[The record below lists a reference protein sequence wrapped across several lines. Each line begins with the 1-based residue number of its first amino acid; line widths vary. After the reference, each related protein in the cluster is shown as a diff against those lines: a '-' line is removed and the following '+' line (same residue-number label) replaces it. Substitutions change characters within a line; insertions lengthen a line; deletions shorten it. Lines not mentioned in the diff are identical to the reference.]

1 MPLGSVRPALTLALS
16 VFALGVGLALLLP
29 WLAARGA
36 RPAALELRDRLS
48 GPPVE
53 TLVLGSSV
61 AQMGVEAARL
71 PQGLSLASPGTH
83 PAHWLAVWR
92 HHVRPS
98 GQRPRWVVFYAP
110 LESFHNGE
118 LRLPAERGA
127 LLDLLPA
134 GGDPELERRA
144 LGAPVGR
151 MDRLRRWRA
160 QVREGLLGLLTEL
173 PAGLGLPGE
182 RQAPQGPNQR
192 EGAAGLVAEP
202 NRANELTPRSEPLPG
217 GLFDLLL
224 QEIVTDGGRPVV
236 VVPVVRGGLRDPAGQ
251 QAVAAWLFG
260 QAVDLV
266 DLSCLQLAEAEF
278 FTPHHLREQGRRQ
291 VSLALADALAMAA
304 EVPADAPAR
313 LLPTGCR
320 SLYR

>member
-1 MPLGSVRPALTLALS
+1 MPLGSARSALTLALP
-16 VFALGVGLALLLP
+16 VFALGMGLALLLP

-36 RPAALELRDRLS
+36 SPAVLELRARLS

-53 TLVLGSSV
+53 SLVLGSSV
-61 AQMGVEAARL
+61 AQMGVDPALL
-71 PQGLSLASPGTH
+71 PHGLSLASAGTH
-83 PAHWLAVWR
+83 PAHWLAIWR

-98 GQRPRWVVFYAP
+98 GQRPRRVIFYAP

-118 LRLPAERGA
+118 LRLESERRA

-134 GGDPELERRA
+134 GGDAELERRA

-151 MDRLRRWRA
+151 ADRLRRWRV
-160 QVREGLLGLLTEL
+160 QVRDGLLGWLTEL

-182 RQAPQGPNQR
+182 RQDPQGPNRR

-202 NRANELTPRSEPLPG
+202 NRASEQTPRIEPLAG

-224 QEIVTDGGRPVV
+224 REIVADGGRPVV

-251 QAVAAWLFG
+251 QAVGSWLFG
-260 QAVDLV
+260 QPVDLV
-266 DLSCLQLAEAEF
+266 DLSCLELAEAEF
-278 FTPHHLREQGRRQ
+278 LTPHHLREQGRRHL
-291 VSLALADALAMAA
+291 SRALAEALATA
-304 EVPADAPAR
+304 EDLPADAPSR
-313 LLPTGCR
+313 LVPTGCR